1 LAAVDDHEGGITMS
15 RSIFAGWT
23 LAVLLASTLAGGAGA
38 AIKTQE
44 IEYDHGGT
52 KLLGYLAYDDAV
64 QGKRPGVVVVHEWMG
79 HNEYAR
85 RRAEQLA
92 GLGYA
97 AFALDMYGKGVRAK
111 DAQEASQMA
120 GKFKGDRKL
129 MRDRARAG
137 LEVLKKQQVVDSGRV
152 AAMGYCFGGQV
163 SLELARAGEQLAGVV
178 SFHGALDTPTPQDAK
193 NIKAKVLALHGQAD
207 PFVPPEHVAAFLKE
221 MEDAKADYQF
231 VSYGPGVV
239 HGFTNPDNKGSSMK
253 GVGYDENADRR
264 SWRAMQVFFEEAFG
278 GQRQQRSTR

>member
-1 LAAVDDHEGGITMS
+1 MFRWTVAGLILAT
-15 RSIFAGWT
+15 
-23 LAVLLASTLAGGAGA
+23 TLAGSAGA

-44 IEYDHGGT
+44 IEYEHGGT
-52 KLLGYLAYDDAV
+52 KLLGYLAYDDSV
-64 QGKRPGVVVVHEWMG
+64 QGKQPGVVVVHEWMG
-79 HNEYAR
+79 HNDYAR

-111 DAQEASQMA
+111 DPQEAAQMA
-120 GKFKGDRKL
+120 GRFKSDRKL

-137 LEVLKKQQVVDSGRV
+137 LEVLKKQPMVDSGKL

-163 SLELARAGEQLAGVV
+163 SLELARAGEPLAGVV

-193 NIKAKVLALHGQAD
+193 NVKGKVLALHGGAD
-207 PFVPPEHVAAFLKE
+207 PFVPPEHVAAFQKE
-221 MEDAKADYQF
+221 MEEAKVDYQF

-239 HGFTNPDNKGSSMK
+239 HGFTNPNNKGSTMK

-264 SWRAMQVFFEEAFG
+264 SWKAMQVQFEEVFG
-278 GQRQQRSTR
+278 SQSERGAR

>member
-1 LAAVDDHEGGITMS
+1 MFRFASLVASVAAAAFT
-15 RSIFAGWT
+15 
-23 LAVLLASTLAGGAGA
+23 ASTYG

-44 IEYDHGGT
+44 IEYEHASV
-52 KLLGYLAYDDAV
+52 KLLGYLAYDDSV
-64 QGKRPGVVVVHEWMG
+64 EGRRPGVIVVHEWMG

-97 AFALDMYGKGVRAK
+97 AFAIDMYGKGVRAK
-111 DAQEASQMA
+111 DPKEASQMA
-120 GKFKGDRKL
+120 GRFKSDRKL

-137 LEVLKKQQVVDSGRV
+137 LDVLKRQQIVDPGRL

-163 SLELARAGEQLAGVV
+163 SLELARAGAELAGVV
-178 SFHGALDTPTPQDAK
+178 SFHGALDTPTPPDAK
-193 NIKAKVLALHGQAD
+193 NIKGKVLALHGAAD
-207 PFVPPEHVAAFLKE
+207 PFVPPEHVAAFTKE
-221 MEDAKADYQF
+221 MEDATVDYQF

-239 HGFTNPDNKGSSMK
+239 HGFTNPDNKGSPMK

-264 SWRAMQVFFEEAFG
+264 SWWAMQLFFEEVLRGRG
-278 GQRQQRSTR
+278 GSAGPAR